1 MDVRLLVRGICAVA
15 LVLGAACA
23 GADGDPLP
31 SGSPPQVP
39 EGLVPDSLAIGD
51 LRVRPYGG
59 EEAQKAFAEAGEE
72 ALVADGKLWEIRE
85 GETLVGVLQI
95 STLKNRVDLTEED
108 SREAILR
115 GVLAGG
121 TRSIEVQGMTV
132 FLSETEDQT
141 KYLWFGRRLFEVLT
155 IKASRVEP
163 EPVLEELLRFQV
175 SREVWESLP
184 QDGEAPER

>member
-15 LVLGAACA
+15 LVLGAGCA

-31 SGSPPQVP
+31 SGSPSQVP

-59 EEAQKAFAEAGEE
+59 EEAQKAFVEAGEE

-108 SREAILR
+108 AREAILR